1 LPPEIVIFSPPAGI
15 LMVTCLASDIR
26 CSSKMQPQC

>member
-1 LPPEIVIFSPPAGI
+1 MVIFSPPAGI
-15 LMVTCLASDIR
+15 FMVTGLASDIR